1 MIVEGLKLD
10 ETDIR
15 IISLTQK
22 EPHITH
28 SRIAEVINK
37 SQPTVGTRIKKLN
50 KAGVLQLQPGV
61 NFKKV
66 NINLIIVNL
75 SVKNPET
82 IMEMAKSCPFMLNA
96 FRLSGE
102 YNIIILMA
110 STKIDK
116 LYNVVN
122 RHFRINSK
130 VQKVSMEI
138 ITEIANNLILPMNF
152 DSEVINPTLE
162 NGCGSN
168 CEYCKLNKI
177 MKYK

>member
-1 MIVEGLKLD
+1 MLVEGLKLD

-37 SQPTVGTRIKKLN
+37 TQPTVGNRIKKLD
-50 KAGVLQLQPGV
+50 KSGVLQLQSGV

-75 SVKNPET
+75 RVQNPET
-82 IMEMAKSCPFMLNA
+82 FMEMTKSCPFMLNA

-102 YNIIILMA
+102 YNIIIFMA

-116 LYNVVN
+116 LYNAVN
-122 RHFRINSK
+122 RHFRTNSN

-138 ITEIANNLILPMNF
+138 ITEIANNLILPMSF
-152 DSEVINPTLE
+152 DSEAINPSLE
-162 NGCGSN
+162 KGCGSN
-168 CEYCKLNKI
+168 CEDCKLYKI
-177 MKYK
+177 MNYK